1 MDLMPMDI
9 FMWNILKNKMY
20 HTLPENAE
28 ILKNRIR
35 NACAE
40 ITSFMIS
47 RVKENFMRRIA
58 LCLEEDGDRIEH
70 NYNLLHLKNKNIC
83 HYKYILL

>member
-1 MDLMPMDI
+1 MNFMPMDF
-9 FMWNILKNKMY
+9 FMWNILKNKIY

-40 ITSFMIS
+40 ITSLMIS
-47 RVKENFMRRIA
+47 RVKENFMRRIV
-58 LCLEEDGDRIEH
+58 LCLEDGGYIEH
-70 NYNLLHLKNKNIC
+70 LL
-83 HYKYILL
+83 